1 MCTVDTEDL
10 FLVLQTI
17 AVCVCLSVCLSILF
31 AWSIWL
37 NLHEVS
43 TEYKGQGSK
52 KKKKGISAGRR
63 LSEVRNSMSC
73 HGDQGSSG
81 ANLRAQRH
89 VVRWD
94 ARWANAERQ
103 ALLHGPG
110 KLRPSP

>member
-52 KKKKGISAGRR
+52 KKGLVQEEGCLKSETACRATETREVAVRTSELRDTQSTGTLVGLMLRDR
-63 LSEVRNSMSC
+63 LCCM
-73 HGDQGSSG
+73 D
-81 ANLRAQRH
+81 RA
-89 VVRWD
+89 
-94 ARWANAERQ
+94 
-103 ALLHGPG
+103 
-110 KLRPSP
+110 S